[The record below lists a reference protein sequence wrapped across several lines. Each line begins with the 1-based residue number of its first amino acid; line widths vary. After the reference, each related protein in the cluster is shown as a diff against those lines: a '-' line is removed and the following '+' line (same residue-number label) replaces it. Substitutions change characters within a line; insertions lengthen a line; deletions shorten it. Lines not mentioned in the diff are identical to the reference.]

1 METNSLQ
8 RRAGLEEKV
17 PELERTIK
25 MVEMLTE
32 KKENS
37 ESFETTFELSDT
49 LYAKGVVD
57 AVEEVY
63 IWLGVRILL
72 SSLCTSVDGLAG
84 GDDAVVSTRRCSL
97 ATLGQA
103 GRGEDL
109 SRKYQGRL
117 GVVARSNYR
126 HRGQRRS
133 CV

>member
-17 PELERTIK
+17 PELERTVK

-63 IWLGVRILL
+63 IWLGVRLPSLL
-72 SSLCTSVDGLAG
+72 
-84 GDDAVVSTRRCSL
+84 AVVHAHSTAGRNDALVPTRRCSF
-97 ATLGQA
+97 ATHGQA
-103 GRGEDL
+103 GRGEDR
-109 SRKYQGRL
+109 SREYQGRF
-117 GVVARSNYR
+117 GVVARSNHR
-126 HRGQRRS
+126 HGGQRRKG
-133 CV
+133 V